1 MHSFID
7 HQEVN
12 MDHISDQYLL
22 RQGDG
27 APIAGTAFRYKL
39 RAEDTGGRLTLLEAI
54 MQPGELIPPHT
65 HTLEDE
71 FTFVY
76 KGSIGVRAG
85 ENDFTMPTGSI
96 IFKPRGIL
104 HSMWNPTPEPAI
116 LFETI
121 TPAGFEGFFE
131 EMGQLTITNK
141 HEGPAQVDAIAAK
154 YGAKFHWEL
163 MPEIM
168 AKVNHR
174 PGS

>member
-1 MHSFID
+1 MFL
-7 HQEVN
+7 
-12 MDHISDQYLL
+12 ISNQFLL
-22 RQGDG
+22 YQGEG
-27 APIAGTAFRYKL
+27 LPIPGTAFRYKI
-39 RAEDTGGRLTLLEAI
+39 RGQETGARLFLFEAI

-76 KGSIGVRAG
+76 EGAIGVRVG
-85 ENDFTMPTGSI
+85 ENDYTAPAGSI

-104 HSMWNPTPEPAI
+104 HSMWNPTNEPAT

-131 EMGQLTITNK
+131 EMGQLTITNG
-141 HEGPAQVDAIAAK
+141 HTGPDQVDTIAAK

-163 MPEIM
+163 MPEII
-168 AKVNHR
+168 AKAHNHPEKR
-174 PGS
+174 